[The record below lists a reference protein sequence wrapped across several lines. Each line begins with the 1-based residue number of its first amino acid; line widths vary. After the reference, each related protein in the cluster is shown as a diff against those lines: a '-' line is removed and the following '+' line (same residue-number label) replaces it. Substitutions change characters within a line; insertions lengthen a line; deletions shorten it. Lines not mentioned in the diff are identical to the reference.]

1 MAFFLLD
8 FIFPKICFI
17 CDARKG
23 FICSQCLK
31 TLPWPTLKCFKCN
44 RKNPFGVYCRDCKK
58 DYLPDRIVS
67 RFIYEGK
74 LKDAIHQYKFEDAY
88 LLSEDFSLALLPI
101 IKGIDGYN
109 KYVLTYIPLDK
120 RRQRYRGYNQS
131 KILAERLADR
141 LKMTSVDL
149 LERKEQEETQVF
161 AKTKSAR
168 RKNVKG
174 VFTVRSGAKIP
185 KKIILIDDVVTTGAT
200 VEEATKVLKKAG
212 AREVIVVA
220 LAMGR

>member
-1 MAFFLLD
+1 
-8 FIFPKICFI
+8 
-17 CDARKG
+17 
-23 FICSQCLK
+23 
-31 TLPWPTLKCFKCN
+31 
-44 RKNPFGVYCRDCKK
+44 
-58 DYLPDRIVS
+58 VS

-88 LLSEDFSLALLPI
+88 LLSEDFSLALSPI
-101 IKGIDGYN
+101 IKGVDGYN
-109 KYVLTYIPLDK
+109 KYALTYIPLVK

-149 LERKEQEETQVF
+149 LERKEQRETQVF

-174 VFTVRSGAKIP
+174 VFVVKGGAKIP

-212 AREVIVVA
+212 AREIIVVA

>member
-1 MAFFLLD
+1 M
-8 FIFPKICFI
+8 
-17 CDARKG
+17 
-23 FICSQCLK
+23 
-31 TLPWPTLKCFKCN
+31 
-44 RKNPFGVYCRDCKK
+44 
-58 DYLPDRIVS
+58 PDRIVS

-88 LLSEDFSLALLPI
+88 LLSEDFSLALSPI

-109 KYVLTYIPLDK
+109 KYALTYIPLDK

-149 LERKEQEETQVF
+149 LERKEQRETQVS
-161 AKTKSAR
+161 AKTKTAR

-174 VFTVRSGAKIP
+174 VFVVKGGARIP

-212 AREVIVVA
+212 AREIIVVA

>member
-8 FIFPKICFI
+8 FIFPKICLI

-23 FICSQCLK
+23 FICSQCLN
-31 TLPWPTLKCFKCN
+31 TLPWPTLKCFRCN
-44 RKNPFGVYCRDCKK
+44 RKNPFGVYCRGCKK

-88 LLSEDFSLALLPI
+88 LLSEDFSLALSPI
-101 IKGIDGYN
+101 IKGVDGYN
-109 KYVLTYIPLDK
+109 KYALTYIPLDK

-149 LERKEQEETQVF
+149 LERKEQRETQVS
-161 AKTKSAR
+161 AKTKTAR

-174 VFTVRSGAKIP
+174 VFVVKGGARIP

-212 AREVIVVA
+212 AREIIVVA